1 MSKPAGQFTTIGDRR
16 YYKISAYDEMPPFF
30 MTVVSSSDLWLF
42 LSSTG
47 GLTAGRGVPERALFP
62 YVTADQL
69 HRAALHTGSRT
80 WIRVTRGAEQL
91 DWEPFNVEQD
101 RGYRIERS
109 LLKDELGTRVV
120 FEERNLTLGLA
131 FSYSWSCAD
140 HFGVVREA
148 QIESL
153 GDAVELQLVDGVLN
167 LLPSETP
174 RGLQE
179 TSSILVDAYKW
190 NELDPATRLASYSL
204 YARITDRAEPAESL
218 TAAVAY
224 AVGLDGARVYVAA
237 SDFDAL
243 RKGRAAEPQTVRRGV
258 PGAYLLD
265 THLTL
270 AANTHQTWQIVL
282 DTGLSQS
289 QIVSRRE
296 QLRDPAKTALDLQ
309 TALAAEHAGLRD
321 LLAEADAFQA
331 VDAETTVN
339 HHVAN
344 TLFNVMRGG
353 VFEQQYRID
362 RDDYAKNL
370 RIRNRGVAAQHAAWL
385 AALPAQLT
393 LADLLQQVAARDDA
407 QLHRLTHEYLPL
419 VFGRRHGDPS
429 RPWNHFSIRGRET
442 DGRLQRAYQGNW
454 RDIFQNWEALLISF
468 PDFAPSIVA
477 KFVNASTLDGYNP
490 YRVDQTG
497 IDWEVEE
504 PDNPWSHIGY
514 WGDHQLIYLLRL
526 LELCQ
531 RTAPE
536 QLQAMLA
543 TREFAYAN
551 VPYRIAGFE
560 ATLADPKHTVRF
572 DHALEKRILQ
582 AVAEIGSDARL
593 VQDGQGKVLLVTLVE
608 KLLVPLLAK
617 LGNLI
622 PGGGIWLNTQR
633 PEWNDANNALVGAGL
648 SMVTLYHAR
657 RYTQFLLDLLQ
668 ASGPDVAL
676 SENVARWLGDT
687 TAALEQDTPASVAED
702 AARWQVF
709 AALGLS
715 AERYRARAYAGESLD
730 ARSQTPVADIA
741 RCLRAAL
748 VTLDRSIAHNRRAD
762 GLYHAYNLM
771 STSAAG
777 VAVETLY
784 PMLEGQVAVLASGVL
799 GARDTVEVL
808 DVLFASNIYRAD
820 QHSFMLYPDPP
831 LPGFLDKNR
840 VPEAAALA
848 IPVLRTMLDKG
859 DRRVIE
865 RDPEG
870 CLRFAASLTNG
881 RELTERLAG
890 YARELPQLDEAAITQ
905 ILALYEKVFEH
916 HRFTGRSGTMFGF
929 EGRGSIYWHMVSKLL
944 LTVQES
950 FFAALDRGEDAGL
963 CRRLGEHYFRVR
975 AGIGFN
981 KTPQEY
987 GAFPCDPYSHTPG
1000 HAGAQQPG
1008 MTGQVK
1014 EEVIARFGELGIRV
1028 RDGRVHFNPALLTR
1042 AEFNREP
1049 RPFRYRDVDG
1059 VWREEALRAG
1069 ELGFTLCQVPFVV
1082 RRAAHADGDCRI
1094 VAHTRTGDTQAGE
1107 RQALTRATSAQ
1118 LFSRSGAIRK
1128 VEIEVPESLLFG
1140 PSA

>member
-1 MSKPAGQFTTIGDRR
+1 MTKPAGQFTTIGDRR
-16 YYKISAYDEMPPFF
+16 YYEISAYDEMPPFF

-47 GLTAGRGVPERALFP
+47 GLTAGRGTPERALFP

-69 HRAALHTGSRT
+69 HRNALHTGSRT
-80 WIRVTRGAEQL
+80 WIRVARGAEQL
-91 DWEPFNVEQD
+91 DWEPFNTEQD

-109 LLKDELGTRVV
+109 LLKDELGTRVL
-120 FEERNLTLGLA
+120 FQERNLTLGLA
-131 FSYSWSCAD
+131 FSYAWSCAD
-140 HFGVVREA
+140 RFGIVREA

-153 GDAVELQLVDGVLN
+153 GEAVELQLVDGVLN

-174 RGLQE
+174 RGLQT
-179 TSSILVDAYKW
+179 TSSVLVDAYKW
-190 NELDPATRLASYSL
+190 NELDADTRLATYSL
-204 YARITDRAEPAESL
+204 YARISDRAEPAESL
-218 TAAVAY
+218 TAAAAY
-224 AVGLDGARVYVAA
+224 AIGLDGAQVYVAA

-243 RKGRAAEPQTVRRGV
+243 RRGRAGEPQAVRRGV
-258 PGAYLLD
+258 SAAYLLS
-265 THLTL
+265 TRLKL
-270 AANTHQTWQIVL
+270 AAKARASWQIVL

-289 QIVSRRE
+289 EVVSLRE
-296 QLRDPAKTALDLQ
+296 QLRDPLKTSLALQ
-309 TALAAEHAGLRD
+309 TALAAEHDGLRD
-321 LLAEADAFQA
+321 LLAESDAFQS
-331 VDAETTVN
+331 VDGETTAN

-362 RDDYAKNL
+362 REDYAANL
-370 RIRNRGVAAQHAAWL
+370 RLRNRGVADAHAKWL
-385 AALPAQLT
+385 ATLPAQLT
-393 LADLLQQVAARDDA
+393 LGELLLQVEGRDDA
-407 QLHRLTHEYLPL
+407 QLRRLAREYLPL

-429 RPWNHFSIRGRET
+429 RPWNHFSIRGRED
-442 DGRLQRAYQGNW
+442 DGRLQIAYQGNW
-454 RDIFQNWEALLISF
+454 RDIFQNWEALLVSF
-468 PDFAPSIVA
+468 PDFAPNIVA
-477 KFVNASTLDGYNP
+477 KFVNASTQDGYNP

-504 PDNPWSHIGY
+504 PDNPWANIGY

-536 QLQAMLA
+536 QLQAMLGA
-543 TREFAYAN
+543 REFAYAN
-551 VPYRIAGFE
+551 VPYRIAGFA

-572 DHALEKRILQ
+572 DHALEKRIEQ
-582 AVAEIGSDARL
+582 AVGEVGSDAKL
-593 VQDGQGKVLLVTLVE
+593 VCDVQGKVLLVTLVE
-608 KLLVPLLAK
+608 KLLVPLLSK
-617 LGNLI
+617 LGNLV

-668 ASGPDVAL
+668 TAGAEVAL
-676 SENVARWLGDT
+676 SENVARWLQDT
-687 TAALEQDTPASVAED
+687 TTALEQDTPSSVAED
-702 AARWQVF
+702 AARWKVF
-709 AALGLS
+709 AALGES
-715 AERYRARAYAGESLD
+715 AERYRTRIYAGESLD
-730 ARSQTPVADIA
+730 TRSQVHTVDIT
-741 RCLRAAL
+741 RGLRAAL
-748 VTLDRSIAHNRRAD
+748 ATLDRSIAHNRRAD
-762 GLYHAYNLM
+762 GLYHAYNLL
-771 STSAAG
+771 SASGTS
-777 VAVETLY
+777 VSVETLY

-799 GARDTVEVL
+799 DARSTAEVL
-808 DVLFASNIYRAD
+808 DALFASDIYRAD

-831 LPGFLDKNR
+831 LKSFLDKNR

-848 IPVLRTMLDKG
+848 IPVLREMLDSG

-865 RDPEG
+865 RDAEG
-870 CLRFAASLTNG
+870 CLRFAASLMNG
-881 RELTERLAG
+881 RDLAARLAHC
-890 YARELPQLDEAAITQ
+890 AREWPGLDEAATAR
-905 ILALYEKVFEH
+905 ILALYESVFEH

-950 FFAALDRGEDAGL
+950 FFTAVERGEDEAL

-981 KTPQEY
+981 KTPLEY

-1028 RDGRVHFNPALLTR
+1028 QDGRIHFNPALLSR

-1059 VWREEALRAG
+1059 VWREESLQAG
-1069 ELGFTLCQVPFVV
+1069 ELGFTLCQVPFIV
-1082 RRAAHADGDCRI
+1082 RLAARGEQQCRLVAHA
-1094 VAHTRTGDTQAGE
+1094 RTGHAQAAE
-1107 RQALTRATSAQ
+1107 HQALTRATSAQ

-1128 VEIEVPESLLFG
+1128 VEIDVPESLLFG
-1140 PSA
+1140 ASA